1 MEISVAEA
9 KIISELIEQ
18 AFLDG
23 FDDEEL
29 EELYDRVK
37 DFMTTNR

>member
-9 KIISELIEQ
+9 MIVSELIQQ

-29 EELYDRVK
+29 EELYDRIT
-37 DFMTTNR
+37 DFLKSHE